1 MGEGGVTVTDDD
13 QIARLCRSMSNQGR
27 GEAGVW
33 LSHKRLGYNYRMDEL
48 SAALGVARMWRI
60 EEIIAKRERV
70 AVMRRGAYR
79 TCRPSAW
86 RGCRASTCLVW
97 RPTRL
102 PGARLPYVAPEDTMF
117 AERLAKRPGLTLPCV
132 AVVWRPR

>member
-1 MGEGGVTVTDDD
+1 VITSKPRFAVED
-13 QIARLCRSMSNQGR
+13 
-27 GEAGVW
+27 E
-33 LSHKRLGYNYRMDEL
+33 YNYRMDEL
-48 SAALGVARMWRI
+48 SAALGVAHMSRI

-70 AVMRRGAYR
+70 AGMRPGAQW
-79 TCRPSAW
+79 TCGPSAC

-102 PGARLPYVAPEDTMF
+102 PGARLPYVAPEDAMF